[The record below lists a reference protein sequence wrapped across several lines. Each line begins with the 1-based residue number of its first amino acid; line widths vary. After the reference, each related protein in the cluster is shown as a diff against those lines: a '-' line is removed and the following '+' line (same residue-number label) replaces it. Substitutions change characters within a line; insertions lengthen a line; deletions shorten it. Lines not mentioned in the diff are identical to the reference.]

1 MIKLHLFTHLALAT
15 FVLVGIMIA
24 IHDKIKSL
32 TWVYFEKTNSYNK
45 KAKTIYRLI
54 IALCFVGITLISL
67 NPIITTHQFIA
78 NCKLNNDMVV
88 GALNTIIVIV
98 NLVIG
103 VYIGNKIAKIFSNP

>member
-15 FVLVGIMIA
+15 FVLIGILIA

-32 TWVYFEKTNSYNK
+32 TWVYFEKTNSYNA
-45 KAKTIYRLI
+45 KARTIYRII
-54 IALCFVGITLISL
+54 IALCFVGVTLITL
-67 NPIITTHQFIA
+67 NPIIPTHQFIA
-78 NCKLNNDMVV
+78 NCKFNNDMVV

-103 VYIGNKIAKIFSNP
+103 VYIGNKISKIFSNP